1 MESTTTASP
10 PTSRAMA
17 AKSSVDPITLI
28 LDAAPAVN
36 GAAPRSASASSNFMR
51 VSPFIWTVRRVCG
64 VTNVEFIT
72 LERVCAVSAHR
83 EHELEDQFVGGQPL
97 AVAGATELA

>member
-17 AKSSVDPITLI
+17 AKSSVAPITLI
-28 LDAAPAVN
+28 LDAAPAVH
-36 GAAPRSASASSNFMR
+36 GTAPRSASASSDFMR
-51 VSPFIWTVRRVCG
+51 RSPLIWTVRRACR

-72 LERVCAVSAHR
+72 LERVCAVRTHR
-83 EHELEDQFVGGQPL
+83 EHELEYQLIGGQPL
-97 AVAGATELA
+97 AVA